1 MNELEMKYQ
10 FEAALLAAGRP
21 VTTQQLAELY
31 DERERPSIEQV
42 LNALNALV
50 EDYAGR
56 GLELLEVSSGWRV
69 QVRSN
74 CVDFVSRLW
83 QERPARYSR
92 ALLETLALIAYR
104 QPITR
109 GEIEEIRGV
118 AVSTNMMRTLY
129 ERNWIRVVGH
139 REVPGRPEVLAT
151 TREFLDYF
159 GLKSLDQLP
168 SLAELKDVETI
179 GVQLEFNTAE
189 VAAVGEGE
197 VMPAA
202 EAVND
207 DATPNDEAAAS
218 AATASDE
225 VAVEDATDEQPADE
239 ASAESES
246 ESESDTA
253 QAS

>member
-1 MNELEMKYQ
+1 MNDLEMKHQ

-31 DERERPSIEQV
+31 DERERPSLEQV

-50 EDYAGR
+50 EDYSGR
-56 GLELLEVSSGWRV
+56 GLELLEVSSGWRI

-189 VAAVGEGE
+189 AAPGNDSETTSADGEASSVDASIADE
-197 VMPAA
+197 SV
-202 EAVND
+202 EAVSTD
-207 DATPNDEAAAS
+207 AAAIE
-218 AATASDE
+218 TTTTE
-225 VAVEDATDEQPADE
+225 TE
-239 ASAESES
+239 ASADESATADA
-246 ESESDTA
+246 ESDTA
-253 QAS
+253 QAT

>member
-21 VTTQQLAELY
+21 VTTQQLAELF
-31 DERERPSIEQV
+31 DERERPSLEQV
-42 LNALNALV
+42 LNALNSLA
-50 EDYAGR
+50 EEYAGR
-56 GLELLEVSSGWRV
+56 GLELLEVSSGWRI

-118 AVSTNMMRTLY
+118 AVSSNMMRALY
-129 ERNWIRVVGH
+129 DRNWIRVVGH

-179 GVQLEFNTAE
+179 GVQLEFNTSD
-189 VAAVGEGE
+189 AALPRDE
-197 VMPAA
+197 
-202 EAVND
+202 
-207 DATPNDEAAAS
+207 EAAAS
-218 AATASDE
+218 
-225 VAVEDATDEQPADE
+225 DAEKS
-239 ASAESES
+239 ASATVSEQQI
-246 ESESDTA
+246 ETAEPDTA